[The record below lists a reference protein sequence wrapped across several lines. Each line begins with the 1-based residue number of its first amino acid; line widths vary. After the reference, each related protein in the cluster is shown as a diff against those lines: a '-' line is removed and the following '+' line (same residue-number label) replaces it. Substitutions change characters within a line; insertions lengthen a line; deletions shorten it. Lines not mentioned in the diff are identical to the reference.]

1 MNELLISLALIPILG
16 ILSQW
21 LAWRLHL
28 PSIIILLFAGFLVG
42 PVFGVLNT
50 DVVFGD
56 LLYPLVSLLVS
67 VIVFEG
73 GLNLRIKDL
82 KNIGRPLLNLVLIA
96 PILTIGFMYLLT
108 HYVLQL
114 PSNVSLMFSALMVI
128 TGPTVI
134 IPILRHIKVS
144 PKMSAL
150 IRWEGILIA
159 PIGTILIVLVYQSV
173 FISSEPVIE
182 IIAYTLL
189 KTIGVGIILSI
200 SVAYIMITFFKRN
213 WVPDFLQ
220 ELITLMLVLATF
232 ICSNAIQPDSGV
244 LTVVLL
250 GIVLANQKMVSLQH
264 IKVFKENLRILSIST
279 LFILL
284 SSRLNFVD
292 LKSLID
298 IRHGV
303 YLLSLVFIV
312 RPLATYIVLFGKKLN
327 SKEKLLMSWIAPRG
341 IVTASIA
348 SLFALRL
355 VNMGVPQAET
365 LVPLTFLV
373 LIFTV
378 VTYGFSLNPFIRFF
392 KLNEEQKVGILVV
405 GASQVSQNICKLIQ
419 KIDGIELKVIDSN
432 RRRIQTARLDGLD
445 ANNASIFSQKISE
458 EMQLGAYEY
467 LIALTENDEVNTLSC
482 IQYSEILGVDNVYR
496 LPPSSDNVAQGD
508 HLKKIESGVLLTLPA
523 YNYHYLKHVE
533 TNNDHLKLVNIIS
546 DMDMSEFNSVY
557 GNKTVP
563 LFGISAANKLISGS
577 DQAQFKK
584 VISGLY

>member
-264 IKVFKENLRILSIST
+264 IK
-279 LFILL
+279 
-284 SSRLNFVD
+284 D
-292 LKSLID
+292 
-298 IRHGV
+298 
-303 YLLSLVFIV
+303 
-312 RPLATYIVLFGKKLN
+312 
-327 SKEKLLMSWIAPRG
+327 
-341 IVTASIA
+341 
-348 SLFALRL
+348 
-355 VNMGVPQAET
+355 
-365 LVPLTFLV
+365 
-373 LIFTV
+373 
-378 VTYGFSLNPFIRFF
+378 
-392 KLNEEQKVGILVV
+392 
-405 GASQVSQNICKLIQ
+405 
-419 KIDGIELKVIDSN
+419 
-432 RRRIQTARLDGLD
+432 
-445 ANNASIFSQKISE
+445 
-458 EMQLGAYEY
+458 
-467 LIALTENDEVNTLSC
+467 
-482 IQYSEILGVDNVYR
+482 
-496 LPPSSDNVAQGD
+496 
-508 HLKKIESGVLLTLPA
+508 LKKICVS
-523 YNYHYLKHVE
+523 YQFQHYSFCYPHASILW
-533 TNNDHLKLVNIIS
+533 T
-546 DMDMSEFNSVY
+546 
-557 GNKTVP
+557 
-563 LFGISAANKLISGS
+563 
-577 DQAQFKK
+577 
-584 VISGLY
+584 